1 MKNSILITT
10 PKGLAPYLAEEVKE
24 LGFPVIWT
32 GLTGV
37 ETEGIYS
44 DTYTLNLH
52 IRTGHHVLFLIKY
65 FKCQSPDDLYR
76 NVNLIPWE
84 TILSPDCYLSVVSHV
99 DHPTINDSRFANLKC
114 KDAIVDRITSRKGTR
129 PDSGPDKTGAVINL
143 FWKNEI
149 CRVYIDTSGDPL
161 SKRGYR
167 KIPLGAPM
175 QETLAAAVVMASR
188 WNAGE
193 HFINPMCGSGTLAIE
208 AALIGI
214 NKAPGLMRTSFG
226 FMHTLLFNREQWNET
241 KKIAIARIRRPIQ
254 GQIVGSDI
262 SMDAVDAARQNAENA
277 GVKDCIRFSTGEY
290 DAVPVPEE
298 GSGIIMMNPEYGFRL
313 GKEDELEAVYRGIG
327 SFLKHKCQ
335 GYRGYVFTGNTTL
348 IGKIGLKAKR
358 RIPFYSG
365 QIECRLYEYELYQG
379 KKCD

>member
-10 PKGLAPYLAEEVKE
+10 PKGLAPYLAEEIKE

-37 ETEGIYS
+37 ETEGLYS

-65 FKCQSPDDLYR
+65 FKCQSPDDLYK

-84 TILSPDCYLSVVSHV
+84 TILSPDCYMSVVSHV

-114 KDAIVDRITSRKGTR
+114 KDAIVDRIASRKGKR
-129 PDSGPDKTGAVINL
+129 PDSGPDKTKAVINL

-149 CRVYIDTSGDPL
+149 CRVYIDTSGEPL

-167 KIPLGAPM
+167 LNPLGAPM
-175 QETLAAAVVMASR
+175 QETLAAAVIMASR
-188 WNAGE
+188 WNSSE
-193 HFINPMCGSGTLAIE
+193 HFVNPMCGSGTLAIE
-208 AALIGI
+208 AALVGI
-214 NKAPGLMRTSFG
+214 NKAPGLLRTNFG
-226 FMHTLLFNREQWNET
+226 FMHTLLYNREQWVEA
-241 KKIAIARIRRPIQ
+241 KKVAISRIRRPMQ
-254 GQIVGSDI
+254 AQIIATDI

-277 GVKDCIRFSTGEY
+277 GVKDCIRFSASEY
-290 DAVPVPEE
+290 DAAPVPE
-298 GSGIIMMNPEYGFRL
+298 GNGVIVINPEYGFRL
-313 GKEDELEAVYRGIG
+313 GKEDQLEEVYRGIG
-327 SFLKHKCQ
+327 SYFKHKCL
-335 GYRGYVFTGNTTL
+335 GYRAYVFTGNTTL
-348 IGKIGLKAKR
+348 IGKVGLKAKR
-358 RIPFYSG
+358 RIPFLSG

-379 KKCD
+379 KKSE